1 MNQRH
6 KFAIFGLLTMMYIL
20 YIVILVQGDP
30 VGGTILFNS
39 TSSASSAAQNR
50 TDEGGTITIIRVDA
64 TQQNFAWK
72 AYVGNISGTL
82 VLDDNAGLSIYA
94 WSLATLT
101 GEILATRSSS
111 PTWTSL
117 SCVSNAIIASEQTYL
132 SMGAADIDNINN
144 TFNET
149 LHKEFIIA
157 GNTLSESTC
166 RTVYPYINDSAQTP
180 NATTTNFQEIIIN
193 DSSSNMIFAS
203 ELESD
208 VEGYF
213 INSSMDFQMLLPDS
227 DVANNQTQYYFY
239 VELG

>member
-1 MNQRH
+1 MKQRQ
-6 KFAIFGLLTMMYIL
+6 KIFILGLLAAVYVLFI
-20 YIVILVQGDP
+20 IVVVKGDP

-39 TSSASSAAQNR
+39 SSSRSSAPDNR

-82 VLDDNAGLSIYA
+82 VLDDAAGLSIYG

-101 GEILATRSSS
+101 GEILATRASS

-117 SCVSNAIIASEQTYL
+117 SCASNATIATEQSYL
-132 SMGAADIDNINN
+132 TMATADIDSINH

-149 LHKEFIIA
+149 IHQEFTIA
-157 GNTLSESTC
+157 GNTLSASTC
-166 RTVYPYINDSAQTP
+166 RTAYPYINDTAQAP
-180 NATTTNFQEIIIN
+180 NVANSFQEILIN
-193 DSSSNMIFAS
+193 DTSQNLIFAS
-203 ELESD
+203 WLETD

-213 INSSMDFQMLLPDS
+213 INSSMDFQMLLPDN